1 MGKVQLADAV
11 VTINNDVIGYVPN
24 SVSFTEG
31 LGEQK
36 VLPVSE
42 GGGRVSQVYANDI
55 ETSFATFKIS
65 IRTTS
70 EDVALALEWKQNA
83 NRNVITL
90 NGVDTNGRGVI
101 RTFTQCAVTN
111 DYEVPIQ
118 AEGVI
123 ELEFMGNAPI

>member
-1 MGKVQLADAV
+1 MGKVQIADGV
-11 VTINNDVIGYVPN
+11 VTINNDVVGYVPN

-42 GGGRVSQVYANDI
+42 GGGRTSQVYSNDL
-55 ETSFATFKIS
+55 ETNVASFNIHLRVTPD
-65 IRTTS
+65 
-70 EDVALALEWKQNA
+70 DVERALAWKQNA

-90 NGVDTNGRGVI
+90 NGVDIDGNGVI
-101 RTFTQCAVTN
+101 RTFTQCAIVN